1 MGFDRVAIQDGVR
14 GGAFE
19 ERLGVS
25 MPISGALFTC
35 EVGAHVCVFGAVL
48 LPGSLAHDP
57 ARTYSNVGETCS
69 EEAWVLGGLCLP

>member
-1 MGFDRVAIQDGVR
+1 MDSEA
-14 GGAFE
+14 GAFE
-19 ERLGVS
+19 ERLGVR

-57 ARTYSNVGETCS
+57 ARGTPRTYSNDGETCS
-69 EEAWVLGGLCLP
+69 EEASVLGGLCLP